1 MNLPFNTF
9 CSQQRQL
16 LEQQKRMEEQI
27 KKERY
32 FQEQQRKL
40 KQFGRVGNKAASV
53 DALNI
58 NLDDM
63 FVKGGGGARGAGKG
77 ATTAQAKPQQTK
89 PGIQ

>member
-1 MNLPFNTF
+1 
-9 CSQQRQL
+9 
-16 LEQQKRMEEQI
+16 MEEQI

-53 DALNI
+53 DTLNI

-63 FVKGGGGARGAGKG
+63 LVKGGGGARGAGKG
-77 ATTAQAKPQQTK
+77 AATAQAKPQQTK
-89 PGIQ
+89 PGIQLL